1 MGCHTL
7 GYLASA
13 LKSNTGLR
21 RLTLWDRTNKGGFA
35 AFAGVLAA
43 NACLEEL
50 RFTGGPFLDSDLR
63 ALAEGLRQNHTLKL
77 LALPR
82 VGSTPLGLR
91 PLIEVVRYHNRA
103 LEELIVP
110 FDLSSA
116 QLLITAA
123 CRFHCAFHAACQA
136 HHRVCGGFAAA
147 AAATGHSSNAESALR
162 QF

>member
-1 MGCHTL
+1 MRE
-7 GYLASA
+7 YWQPMRA
-13 LKSNTGLR
+13 LRNSLHGVSR
-21 RLTLWDRTNKGGFA
+21 PGF
-35 AFAGVLAA
+35 
-43 NACLEEL
+43 
-50 RFTGGPFLDSDLR
+50 RFTRIGRG
-63 ALAEGLRQNHTLKL
+63 AAAEPHIDL

-147 AAATGHSSNAESALR
+147 AAATGHSSNAESA
-162 QF
+162 